1 MKQGQLNFFN
11 LRLSKAAILVAAF
24 ILIYLLTFITLA
36 LIKHYSYQTYA
47 FDLGIFDQVMWNT
60 LHGRLFECTIIGH
73 NYLGDHFTPALL
85 FLPCFYYRMT
95 RKFIQAILGTRY

>member
-1 MKQGQLNFFN
+1 
-11 LRLSKAAILVAAF
+11 
-24 ILIYLLTFITLA
+24 
-36 LIKHYSYQTYA
+36 
-47 FDLGIFDQVMWNT
+47 VMWNT